1 MLIFKRFNIP
11 LYLALI
17 GIAVLFMATQ
27 NIVFWQSF
35 WHKMSFD
42 TLRNTLFASSVVITL
57 TCGLVI
63 LFALTLWGRLRLP
76 FIAVFLLLSTLF
88 NYYSARYH
96 IYMDR
101 DMLIN
106 IFETNSIEVL
116 DLISYQLIFWL
127 ILGVLAP
134 LFFLSR
140 LSIYKISLWKS
151 LLQRALLILGSLA
164 IVSVI
169 ALGFYKDY
177 ASFFRNNQQIL
188 KLTMP
193 VSYLASSLSYVKKQY
208 ADNLPFQTIG
218 DDAHFNRPQTPQGT
232 QKKTLFIMVVGETA
246 RSQNFSLNGYHKA
259 TNPLLSQQA
268 NLVSFQD
275 VTACGTATAVSVPCM
290 FSQLTHDSFDKAHAQ
305 NQENALDVLQKAD
318 YTLLWRENDHGCKGV
333 CDRIP
338 TEEVA
343 DFIDKNSASTA
354 SASSTGLYHD
364 EALLFGLPEYINA
377 HQNTENL
384 VIVLHMNGSHGPTY
398 YQRYPDHFKH
408 FQPSCDT
415 KNIETCE
422 RILLENVYDN
432 TILYTDYVLNATI
445 ELLKQ
450 YDDEYETAMLY
461 ISDHG
466 ESLGENGF
474 YLHGAPY
481 MIAPKEQTT
490 VPLIFWG
497 SDAFYQDHALDQD
510 CLTRNAQTKSYSH
523 DHIFHSLFGLLYVE
537 TQSYD
542 AHLDLFSEC
551 HIR

>member
-17 GIAVLFMATQ
+17 GIAVLFIATQ

-42 TLRNTLFASSVVITL
+42 TLRNTLFAGSVVITL

-290 FSQLTHDSFDKAHAQ
+290 FSQLTH
-305 NQENALDVLQKAD
+305 
-318 YTLLWRENDHGCKGV
+318 T
-333 CDRIP
+333 
-338 TEEVA
+338 
-343 DFIDKNSASTA
+343 
-354 SASSTGLYHD
+354 
-364 EALLFGLPEYINA
+364 
-377 HQNTENL
+377 
-384 VIVLHMNGSHGPTY
+384 
-398 YQRYPDHFKH
+398 
-408 FQPSCDT
+408 
-415 KNIETCE
+415 
-422 RILLENVYDN
+422 
-432 TILYTDYVLNATI
+432 
-445 ELLKQ
+445 
-450 YDDEYETAMLY
+450 
-461 ISDHG
+461 
-466 ESLGENGF
+466 
-474 YLHGAPY
+474 
-481 MIAPKEQTT
+481 
-490 VPLIFWG
+490 
-497 SDAFYQDHALDQD
+497 
-510 CLTRNAQTKSYSH
+510 
-523 DHIFHSLFGLLYVE
+523 
-537 TQSYD
+537 
-542 AHLDLFSEC
+542 
-551 HIR
+551 